1 MLAEHTVTRQLQPLT
16 STRGRAST
24 ATAEQFDSTTCC
36 LCHHDLASHEATLW
50 IPGIDLPAH
59 EGCLTLELSAL

>member
-1 MLAEHTVTRQLQPLT
+1 MAAPIK
-16 STRGRAST
+16 RAGSG
-24 ATAEQFDSTTCC
+24 AQTTCC